1 MKPQKN
7 DPLLAPASDWNEMEE
22 ILNTGSRKHDVSKL
36 HFVLSPA
43 RSSRGQVYRDFINSP
58 LSVANGLP
66 ITLARKCLI
75 FGGGVLSSP
84 TFVRGSAPGGV
95 AW

>member
-1 MKPQKN
+1 
-7 DPLLAPASDWNEMEE
+7 MEE

-36 HFVLSPA
+36 HFVLSLA

-58 LSVANGLP
+58 LSLANGMP
-66 ITLARKCLI
+66 TTLASKCLI
-75 FGGGVLSSP
+75 PRALIFPLRP
-84 TFVRGSAPGGV
+84 LLPAADPGGV